1 MSVKC
6 EGGMITELQSTNLII
21 DINTRVLVTGSRGFI
36 GKWVVAKLLEHGFT
50 QIRCLVR
57 PSLKKT
63 TSGIFPGAGEE
74 DPRIELVEGNLLS
87 REDCHK
93 ISKNVHII
101 YHLAAGR
108 GDKSFPSA
116 YLNSVVTTR
125 NLIESSV
132 QYGCLIRFVNVSSF
146 TVYTNRNKPNPLLL
160 DETCPIE
167 KYPAQRGDAYCFAKV
182 KQEEIVFDYCKKYHL
197 PYVNI
202 RPGVVYGPGNEQ
214 LHGRVGIGTFG
225 LFLHLGGSNKIPL
238 TYVENCAEAIVLAG
252 ILRQADM
259 QTYNV
264 VDDELPTSRRFLSL
278 YKKKVR
284 RFRSLYIPHS
294 ISFFLC
300 YLWEKYSAWSHGQLP
315 NTFNRRDW
323 HVSWKKTDYSNDKIK
338 QQLGWVQQIP
348 TDEGLNRY
356 FQSCQERNRY
366 A

>member
-1 MSVKC
+1 
-6 EGGMITELQSTNLII
+6 MIELPSATTII
-21 DINTRVLVTGSRGFI
+21 DNNARVLVTGSRGFI

-50 QIRCLVR
+50 QIRCLAR
-57 PSLKKT
+57 PSLKKM
-63 TSGIFPGAGEE
+63 TSGIFPGAREE

-87 REDCHK
+87 REDCNK
-93 ISKNVHII
+93 ILKNVRVIF
-101 YHLAAGR
+101 HLAAGR

-132 QYGCLIRFVNVSSF
+132 QHGRLIRFVNVSSF
-146 TVYTNRNKPNPLLL
+146 TVYTNRNKPSRRLL

-167 KYPAQRGDAYCFAKV
+167 RYPALRGDAYCFAKV
-182 KQEEIVFDYCKKYHL
+182 KQEEIVFDYCNKFHL

-202 RPGVVYGPGNEQ
+202 RPGVVYGPGNEKI
-214 LHGRVGIGTFG
+214 HGRVGIDTFG
-225 LFLHLGGSNKIPL
+225 LFLHLGGPNKIPL

-252 ILRQADM
+252 ILKHEDM

-264 VDDELPTSRRFLSL
+264 VDDSLPSSRRFLGL
-278 YKKKVR
+278 YKKNVR

-294 ISFFLC
+294 LSFLLC
-300 YLWEKYSAWSHGQLP
+300 LLWERFSSWSHGQLP

-323 HVSWKKTDYSNDKIK
+323 HVSWEKTYYSNNKIK

-348 TDEGLNRY
+348 TTEGLNRY
-356 FQSCQERNRY
+356 FQSCRERGRY